1 VFWEGCDRAC
11 EKKTYSLLG
20 ELAGTLVLGVAEQ
33 LDAAALVGGETGDLL
48 DDVADERG
56 ALAQVT
62 LGAGD
67 SGLDDA
73 GGGLLYSGEKKISC
87 QPASIVCIVCFVK
100 KVKASSRDSPRDETV
115 RRLFFS

>member
-1 VFWEGCDRAC
+1 MLIFTGVLGGIGRVG
-11 EKKTYSLLG
+11 KTYSLLG

-73 GGGLLYSGEKKISC
+73 GGGLLYSGEKDIMSASVHRLHSVLC
-87 QPASIVCIVCFVK
+87 QESEGK
-100 KVKASSRDSPRDETV
+100 QQR
-115 RRLFFS
+115 FSTR